1 MEQLAG
7 KVALITG
14 AGRADGM
21 GWAAAHALADAG
33 ADILVTAYA
42 RKPLSQTLDLGSV
55 AELAHEDRSGND
67 AQADLDRLC
76 AELRAKGVRAEAAP
90 LDIRSPAEAE
100 AAIALARASFGRL
113 DILFNNA
120 GVAFGAGAFTEL
132 TDDQWCGSLD
142 VNIRGTA
149 NVIRAALPLM
159 IESGGGSII
168 NNASIAG
175 LRALPG
181 LTAYN
186 ASKFGVIGLTQSVA
200 MEFGSVGIRCNAIC
214 AGAIHTRLGDLEY
227 DFTATM
233 GGMSRD
239 DAIASIIHK
248 IPLGRLGTPHDV
260 AGLVLF
266 LASSASGYI
275 TGAAI
280 PITGGQELC

>member
-1 MEQLAG
+1 MAELAG
-7 KVALITG
+7 KVALVTG
-14 AGRADGM
+14 AGRSDGM

-42 RKPLSQTLDLGSV
+42 RQPLSHTLDLGSV
-55 AELAHEDRSGND
+55 AVLAREERSGDD
-67 AQADLDRLC
+67 AQADLGRLC

-100 AAIALARASFGRL
+100 AAVALARASFGRL

-120 GVAFGAGAFTEL
+120 GVAFGAGAFTDL
-132 TDDQWCGSLD
+132 TDDQWSGSLD

-159 IESGGGSII
+159 VESGGGSII

-175 LRALPG
+175 QRALPG
-181 LTAYN
+181 LAAYN
-186 ASKFGVIGLTQSVA
+186 TSKFGVIGLTQSVA
-200 MEFGSVGIRCNAIC
+200 IEFGGFGIRCNAIC
-214 AGAIHTRLGDLEY
+214 AGAIRTRLGDLEY
-227 DFTATM
+227 DFIATM
-233 GGMSRD
+233 EGMSRD
-239 DAIASIIHK
+239 DAIASIIQK
-248 IPLGRLGTPHDV
+248 IPLGRLGTPQDV

-266 LASSASGYI
+266 LASAASGYI

-280 PITGGQELC
+280 PITGGQELL